1 VIGRLFI
8 ILIGIFTKI
17 IKMRRIKLYLLG
29 IFLLLGCNNETIPEV
44 ILGSWVSIH
53 SENAIYEEIYIN
65 DSLFFYCNNLSMGL
79 IPLKYKILND
89 SIILYNEIGNVANR
103 YKIEELNR
111 NRNQLIFT
119 LNEDSIVLNRLNL
132 SLKFLDSVFINEEKM
147 DTFLFNFNK
156 RSQMNL

>member
-1 VIGRLFI
+1 
-8 ILIGIFTKI
+8 
-17 IKMRRIKLYLLG
+17 
-29 IFLLLGCNNETIPEV
+29 
-44 ILGSWVSIH
+44 
-53 SENAIYEEIYIN
+53 
-65 DSLFFYCNNLSMGL
+65 MGL